1 MEKTRYL
8 CFYSSRNEW
17 FSERHCTQ
25 RSLDTVVNSRQTL
38 ESRVV
43 GSNMREIVHVHANSF
58 REHAYAY
65 IMHANH

>member
-1 MEKTRYL
+1 M
-8 CFYSSRNEW
+8 
-17 FSERHCTQ
+17 
-25 RSLDTVVNSRQTL
+25 VNSRRTL

-65 IMHANH
+65 IMHANIKYNIAVFSFR